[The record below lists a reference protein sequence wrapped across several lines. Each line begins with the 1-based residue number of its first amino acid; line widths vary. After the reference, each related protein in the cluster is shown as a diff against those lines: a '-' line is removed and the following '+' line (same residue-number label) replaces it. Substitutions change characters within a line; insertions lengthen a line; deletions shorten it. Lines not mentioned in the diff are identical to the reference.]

1 MTALK
6 KLLGINRAL
15 QQLLNTTP
23 GGGNPEVTP
32 RDPVEV
38 QVQASTQREN
48 VEERPAGS
56 EADRK

>member
-15 QQLLNTTP
+15 QQLLHTNP
-23 GGGNPEVTP
+23 GSSSPEVVP

-38 QVQASTQREN
+38 QPEGQKQRED
-48 VEERPAGS
+48 VESRPSGSSAER
-56 EADRK
+56 K